1 MTLDVNKIRNDFPIL
16 KRKVNGYPLVYFDNA
31 ATSQKPSKVIASITD
46 YYENYNSNIHRVVHT
61 VSQEATDAYENARKK
76 IQKHFNAKH
85 SEEIILTSGTTHS
98 INLVANGFTSLLNC
112 DDEILISELE
122 HHSNIVPWQIIAK
135 NTGAKLNYIPVNETG
150 ELDLTNHQDYFNS
163 KTKIVSITHMSNVLG
178 TINPLKFLAKM
189 THKVGALFIVD
200 GAQGVPHMSVD
211 IKDINCD
218 FYVFSGHKMVAPTG
232 IGVLWGKYNLLN
244 DMEPFMGGGEMIDK
258 VTLKESTWNE
268 VPYKFEAGTPNFAQA
283 VGLGAAIDY
292 LSEIDIKSIAKHE
305 SELTQYALNKLK
317 KVNNIKIH
325 GSSKNRGGVI
335 SFNIMKLHSHDLA
348 QFLNEENIA
357 IRVGHHC
364 AQPLLENLGET
375 STARISFYLY
385 NDESDIEKFCK
396 ALTKI
401 QTYF

>member
-1 MTLDVNKIRNDFPIL
+1 MSFSPQVEKKKFPIFEKSDL
-16 KRKVNGYPLVYFDNA
+16 IYLDNA
-31 ATSQKPSKVIASITD
+31 ATTHKPSIVLDTVNKLYKEANANVHRAIYDLGNKSTML
-46 YYENYNSNIHRVVHT
+46 YEDS
-61 VSQEATDAYENARKK
+61 RKK
-76 IQKHFNAKH
+76 VSDFINAY
-85 SEEIILTSGTTHS
+85 SEKEIIFTSGTTES
-98 INLVANGFTSLLNC
+98 LNLLAYSLSKTLKK
-112 DDEILISELE
+112 DDEILISEME

-200 GAQGVPHMSVD
+200 GAQGVPHMNVD

-244 DMEPFMGGGEMIDK
+244 NMEPFMGGGEMIDK

>member
-1 MTLDVNKIRNDFPIL
+1 MSFSPQVEKKKFPIFEKSDL
-16 KRKVNGYPLVYFDNA
+16 IYLDNA
-31 ATSQKPSKVIASITD
+31 ATTHKPSIVLDTVNKLYKEANANVHRAIYDLGNKSTML
-46 YYENYNSNIHRVVHT
+46 YEDS
-61 VSQEATDAYENARKK
+61 RKK
-76 IQKHFNAKH
+76 VSDFINAY
-85 SEEIILTSGTTHS
+85 SEKEIIFTSGTTES
-98 INLVANGFTSLLNC
+98 LNLLAYSLSKTLKK
-112 DDEILISELE
+112 DDEILISEME

-163 KTKIVSITHMSNVLG
+163 KTKIVSLTHMSNVLG
-178 TINPLKFLAKM
+178 TINPLKLLAKM
-189 THKVGALFIVD
+189 THEVGALFIVD

-305 SELTQYALNKLK
+305 GELTQYALNELK
-317 KVNNIKIH
+317 KINNIKIH
-325 GSSKNRGGVI
+325 GSSKDRGGVI

-396 ALTKI
+396 ALTRI

>member
-1 MTLDVNKIRNDFPIL
+1 MSFSPQVEKKKFPIFENSDL
-16 KRKVNGYPLVYFDNA
+16 IYLDNA
-31 ATSQKPSKVIASITD
+31 ATTHKPSIVLDTVNRLYKEANANVHRAIYDLGNKSTML
-46 YYENYNSNIHRVVHT
+46 YEDS
-61 VSQEATDAYENARKK
+61 RKK
-76 IQKHFNAKH
+76 VSDFINAY
-85 SEEIILTSGTTHS
+85 SEKEIIFTSGTTES
-98 INLVANGFTSLLNC
+98 LNLLAYSLSKTLKK
-112 DDEILISELE
+112 DDEILISEME

-178 TINPLKFLAKM
+178 TINPLKLIAKM
-189 THKVGALFIVD
+189 THEVGALFIVD

-364 AQPLLENLGET
+364 AQPLLDNLGET

>member
-1 MTLDVNKIRNDFPIL
+1 MSFSPQVEKKKFPIFEKSDL
-16 KRKVNGYPLVYFDNA
+16 IYLDNA
-31 ATSQKPSKVIASITD
+31 ATTHKPSIVLDTVNKLYKEANANVHRAIYDLGNKSTML
-46 YYENYNSNIHRVVHT
+46 YEDS
-61 VSQEATDAYENARKK
+61 RKK
-76 IQKHFNAKH
+76 VSDFINAY
-85 SEEIILTSGTTHS
+85 SEKEIVFTSGTTES
-98 INLVANGFTSLLNC
+98 LNLLAYSLSKTLKK
-112 DDEILISELE
+112 DDEILISEME

-200 GAQGVPHMSVD
+200 GAQGVPHMNVD

>member
-1 MTLDVNKIRNDFPIL
+1 MSFSPQVEKKKFPIFENSDL
-16 KRKVNGYPLVYFDNA
+16 IYLDNA
-31 ATSQKPSKVIASITD
+31 ATTHKPSIVLDTVNRLYKEANANVHRAIYDLGNKSTML
-46 YYENYNSNIHRVVHT
+46 YEDS
-61 VSQEATDAYENARKK
+61 RKK
-76 IQKHFNAKH
+76 VSDFINAY
-85 SEEIILTSGTTHS
+85 SEKEIIFTSGTTES
-98 INLVANGFTSLLNC
+98 LNLLAYSLSKTLKK
-112 DDEILISELE
+112 DDEILISEME

-178 TINPLKFLAKM
+178 TINPLKLIAKM
-189 THKVGALFIVD
+189 THEVGALFIVD

-292 LSEIDIKSIAKHE
+292 LSEIDIKSIAEHE

-364 AQPLLENLGET
+364 AQPLLDNLGET